1 VKVRLL
7 GTAAGG
13 GFPQW
18 NCACVLCSTCR
29 TGSPEVPPRSQD
41 CLAISP
47 DGKDW
52 YLVNASPD
60 IRAQM
65 LAEPSLAPGPGPRDT
80 PLCGVL
86 LTDAELDHALGLMLL
101 RESGGLPVW
110 APPAVLHA
118 LADKFPIRGTVA
130 RYGDWQWQPVGS
142 SVAGLTVSSFAVSD
156 KRPKYARDSTADG
169 PWVVAYRI
177 EDQVTGG
184 VLVYAPCLATWPAG
198 FDEFVAGAGCVLL
211 DGTFYSAREMTG
223 TGTSVAAQHAMG
235 HVPIDGPDGSL
246 ARIRSHASPG
256 TRWMYTHLNN
266 TNPVLDR
273 GSPEYRRVVDAGA
286 EVPVDGTSLVL

>member
-18 NCACVLCSTCR
+18 NCACSLCSACR
-29 TGSPEVPPRSQD
+29 AGSPDVPPRGQD

-47 DGKDW
+47 DGADW

-60 IRAQM
+60 IRAQVI
-65 LAEPSLAPGPGPRDT
+65 AEPSLAPGPGPRDT
-80 PLCGVL
+80 PLRGAL
-86 LTDAELDHALGLMLL
+86 LTDAELDHTLGLMLL
-101 RESGGLPVW
+101 REGGGLSVW

-118 LADKFPIRGTVA
+118 LESRFPIRDTVA
-130 RYGDWQWQPVGS
+130 RYGDWHWQPVGS

-177 EDQVTGG
+177 EDPATGG

-198 FDEFVAGAGCVLL
+198 FDEFVTGASCVLL
-211 DGTFYSAREMTG
+211 DGTFFSAREMTG
-223 TGTSVAAQHAMG
+223 TGTSTSAQHAMG

-246 ARIRSHASPG
+246 ARIRSLAAPA

-273 GSPEYRRVVDAGA
+273 RSPEYRRVADAGV
-286 EVPVDGTSLVL
+286 EVPVDGTSLEL